1 MKKKTTRKNTPA
13 LDKARVLELLASNP
27 GANKRD
33 LARLLGL
40 KGSDRIHLKRV
51 LKELEQDGS
60 IAGSKKRGLTRRGEL
75 PEVTVVE
82 ITGTDTD
89 GEYRARPVSWDSD
102 EEPPVIYVVPPKEG
116 GAPAPGARLLARLDR
131 QGDHYEA
138 RVIRRLESEAP
149 SRILGV
155 LREHPKGFRLEPV
168 DKKARTEYALEKSDL
183 GGAKHNELVAVEPVS
198 GRIAGFSRVRVV
210 ERIGSMDSPR
220 TISLIAIHEH
230 GIPTEF
236 PAAVLAQAKA
246 AKPYSGPLRP
256 SHLIGAT
263 GISPASADARGGGE
277 AGRVDLRAIPLV
289 TIDPSDARDH
299 DDAVWAG
306 PDDDPK
312 NPGGHVCLVAIADV
326 AHYVTPGSALDKE
339 AFKRGNSAYF
349 PDRVVP
355 MLPEELSADLCSL
368 KEGLD
373 RPCLAVRMVFDV
385 KGRKRSHT
393 FLRGLMRSA
402 ARLTYQQAQ
411 AAFEGRPDKGMSETV
426 QRTLAQLWAA
436 YRTLT
441 VERTLRDPLDLDLPE
456 RRVALG
462 PDGKVASIAYR
473 DRLES
478 MKLIEEFMVLAN
490 VCAAESLEEK
500 RTPLIYRVHDTP
512 SREKLFA
519 FSDFLRTLNLN
530 FARGQVVKP
539 GAFNRILTQG
549 KGKPHEAVLNDIVLR
564 SQAQA
569 VYDDVN
575 IGHFGLNLAKYAHFT
590 SPIRRYADLIVH
602 RALIRAFGF
611 GEDGLTNGEIGK
623 LKATAEHITLTERR
637 AMAAERDSTDRYVAA
652 YMADR
657 VGAEFPARVT
667 GVTRFGLF
675 VRLAETGAE
684 GLLPV
689 RALGGEFFRHD
700 ERAQALVGERSGH
713 AFRMGDPVTVRLEE
727 AAPVTGGLRFS
738 LAGAGGTPA
747 FRGKAPRGRGPG
759 AAKKPGFRPK
769 KR

>member
-1 MKKKTTRKNTPA
+1 LKDKTTRKTTPA
-13 LDKARVLELLASNP
+13 LDKARVLELLAGNP
-27 GANKRD
+27 GAGKRD
-33 LARLLGL
+33 LAKLLGL

-51 LKELEQDGS
+51 LKELEQDG
-60 IAGSKKRGLTRRGEL
+60 AVEGSKRRGLTRRGEL
-75 PEVTVVE
+75 PGITVVE
-82 ITGTDTD
+82 VTGTDDD
-89 GEYRARPVSWDSD
+89 GEALARPLQWDSND
-102 EEPPVIYVVPPKEG
+102 APPVIYLIPPKDG
-116 GAPAPGARLLARLDR
+116 GAPAPGARLLAKLDR
-131 QGDHYEA
+131 HGDHYEA
-138 RVIRRLESEAP
+138 RIIRKLDSEAP
-149 SRILGV
+149 SRLLGV

-168 DKKARTEYALEKSDL
+168 DKKARTEYALDKADL
-183 GGAKHNELVAVEPVS
+183 GGAKHNELVAAEPMP

-220 TISLIAIHEH
+220 TISLIAIHDH

-236 PAAVLAQAKA
+236 PAAVLDQARAAQPVDHLTIK
-246 AKPYSGPLRP
+246 SG
-256 SHLIGAT
+256 
-263 GISPASADARGGGE
+263 
-277 AGRVDLRAIPLV
+277 GRTDLRAIPLV
-289 TIDPSDARDH
+289 TIDPADARDH

-373 RPCLAVRMVFDV
+373 RACLAVRMVFDA
-385 KGRKRSHT
+385 KGKKRGHT
-393 FLRGLMRSA
+393 FLRGVMRSA

-411 AAFEGRPDKGMSETV
+411 ATFEGRPDAAMSATV
-426 QRTLAQLWAA
+426 QQTLAQLWAA
-436 YRTLT
+436 YKSLT
-441 VERTLRDPLDLDLPE
+441 VARGHRDPLDLDLPE
-456 RRVALG
+456 RRIVLG
-462 PDGKVASIAYR
+462 ADGKVASIAYR

-512 SREKLFA
+512 TKEKLYA

-539 GAFNRILTQG
+539 GAFNRILETG
-549 KGKPHEAVLNDIVLR
+549 KGKPHEAALNDVVLR

-569 VYDDVN
+569 IYDDAN
-575 IGHFGLNLAKYAHFT
+575 IGHFGLNLARYAHFT

-602 RALIRAFGF
+602 RALIRAFRF
-611 GEDGLTNGEIGK
+611 GDDGLGDAEAGR
-623 LKATAEHITLTERR
+623 LKAVAEHITVTERR

-684 GLLPV
+684 GLIPI
-689 RALGGEFFRHD
+689 RSLGGEFFRHD
-700 ERAQALVGERSGH
+700 ERAQALVGERSAH
-713 AFRMGDPVTVRLEE
+713 AYRMGDILDVTLEE
-727 AAPVTGGLRFS
+727 AAPVTGGLRFA
-738 LAGAGGTPA
+738 LAGPAGGPA
-747 FRGKAPRGRGPG
+747 PKGKSGRPRGP
-759 AAKKPGFRPK
+759 KPGKRGGFRRK
-769 KR
+769 SR